1 MRQEERGSTSRK
13 FYQYIYSNVFDFC
26 PFKNKFNWNTIL
38 VWTQFLSKAS
48 KGPSQHIK
56 KPRQDGRTIPD
67 KEEQKKVCPYSF
79 ICSPGKSLFV
89 LIKPCPNG
97 LIILTG
103 QLCTPAWVGIIGTSY
118 YPPGVP
124 PFFACHTPEAASPQ
138 LTDRRKK
145 ENTAEYTHLKRRRL
159 LYTDYLALVIY
170 FAGRFY
176 RHFSTTA
183 FLGITV
189 HFFGCRDIFVDF
201 PPPPTKNELRAP
213 RRGYRNWVIVC
224 SLEMRWCSLRA
235 HSITSIF

>member
-56 KPRQDGRTIPD
+56 KPRQDGRTIP
-67 KEEQKKVCPYSF
+67 KEEQKKVCPHLFALQASHCLFWLNPVPMDWSF
-79 ICSPGKSLFV
+79 WQDNFAPLLELVSLV
-89 LIKPCPNG
+89 LPTIP
-97 LIILTG
+97 
-103 QLCTPAWVGIIGTSY
+103 PAS
-118 YPPGVP
+118 P

-213 RRGYRNWVIVC
+213 RRGYRNWFIVC
-224 SLEMRWCSLRA
+224 SLEMGWCSLQA
-235 HSITSIF
+235 HSIKSIF

>member
-1 MRQEERGSTSRK
+1 MDWLFWEDNSVLRYHKSPPLFG
-13 FYQYIYSNVFDFC
+13 
-26 PFKNKFNWNTIL
+26 L
-38 VWTQFLSKAS
+38 VWLILPTVHPAS
-48 KGPSQHIK
+48 P
-56 KPRQDGRTIPD
+56 
-67 KEEQKKVCPYSF
+67 
-79 ICSPGKSLFV
+79 
-89 LIKPCPNG
+89 
-97 LIILTG
+97 
-103 QLCTPAWVGIIGTSY
+103 LC
-118 YPPGVP
+118 
-124 PFFACHTPEAASPQ
+124 FACHTPEAASPQ

-201 PPPPTKNELRAP
+201 PPPSKNELRAP

-224 SLEMRWCSLRA
+224 SLEDGMMFFAGPFHHIHLLGETRQVLFGGW
-235 HSITSIF
+235 I

>member
-1 MRQEERGSTSRK
+1 MRNSCRK
-13 FYQYIYSNVFDFC
+13 PV
-26 PFKNKFNWNTIL
+26 
-38 VWTQFLSKAS
+38 
-48 KGPSQHIK
+48 KGPLNISK
-56 KPRQDGRTIPD
+56 TPRQDGRTIPD
-67 KEEQKKVCPYSF
+67 EEEQKKMCPYSL

-89 LIKPCPNG
+89 LIKTLSQWDNSVLRYHKPLPLLG
-97 LIILTG
+97 LVSLV
-103 QLCTPAWVGIIGTSY
+103 LPTP
-118 YPPGVP
+118 PPHC
-124 PFFACHTPEAASPQ
+124 FACHTPEAASPQ

-159 LYTDYLALVIY
+159 LYTDYLALLIY

-213 RRGYRNWVIVC
+213 RRGYRN
-224 SLEMRWCSLRA
+224 
-235 HSITSIF
+235 